1 MCMQV
6 SAVASSSYVLTRSG
20 GGLSCGANELR
31 QLGHSD
37 GSEGGAS
44 RHGSRHGAST
54 PGREPTMGGFDG
66 TPMADEEAEEEA
78 LGAEALGADEGSS
91 EWLRWVALPSSVD
104 GLVVMIAAGLEH
116 AAALTDDGRL
126 VTWGNPDGGRL
137 GRRKTRGMG
146 RHALSR
152 PALVG
157 LPHADQRLCSV
168 SCGHAHTV
176 AVSEG
181 GALWMWG
188 QLGKDAAY
196 SQPVRALGEKLGG
209 AHFVRACAASSLTS
223 ECYTLAVAVP
233 PAAEEEEGW

>member
-1 MCMQV
+1 
-6 SAVASSSYVLTRSG
+6 
-20 GGLSCGANELR
+20 
-31 QLGHSD
+31 
-37 GSEGGAS
+37 
-44 RHGSRHGAST
+44 
-54 PGREPTMGGFDG
+54 MGGFDG
-66 TPMADEEAEEEA
+66 ALLMDDEVEEAA
-78 LGAEALGADEGSS
+78 LAAEALGIDEANS
-91 EWLRWVALPSSVD
+91 EWLQWIALPASVD

-116 AAALTDDGRL
+116 AAAITDDGRL
-126 VTWGNPDGGRL
+126 ITWGNPDGGRL
-137 GRRKTRGMG
+137 GRRKTKGVSRQ
-146 RHALSR
+146 ALSR

-196 SQPVRALGEKLGG
+196 SQPVRALGERLGG

-233 PAAEEEEGW
+233 AMAEEEGW